1 MFTNYKRIAVCL
13 SSGKFAFW
21 WGCFASVPNE
31 CYVYRY
37 KGKKGQ
43 HVRKSDAPLF
53 FRCYCKFLHIA
64 TLQYTLF
71 LLLRTKKARWNK
83 QEATEKKNAFVLR
96 E

>member
-37 KGKKGQ
+37 KGKKRAARQ
-43 HVRKSDAPLF
+43 KIRRAALF
-53 FRCYCKFLHIA
+53 QVL
-64 TLQYTLF
+64 LQIFAYSYSSVYSF
-71 LLLRTKKARWNK
+71 FASANK
-83 QEATEKKNAFVLR
+83 ESAVE
-96 E
+96 